1 MSVVLKPGD
10 KAPGFKLRDQD
21 GNLVK
26 LADFKGV
33 RLLVY
38 FYPRADTPGCTRQAC
53 SIRDSRPALTGREVA
68 AVGISPD
75 KPEKLE
81 RFDQKYDLRFP
92 LLSDPDRAI
101 ATAFGAFGE
110 KKSRGKVT
118 MGIIR
123 SSFLIDGK
131 GKIEGAWYKVKPEDT
146 VPKALAAIDE

>member
-1 MSVVLKPGD
+1 MPVVLKPGD
-10 KAPGFKLRDQD
+10 KAPSFKLRDQD
-21 GNLVK
+21 GNHVK
-26 LADFKGV
+26 LSDFKGV

-53 SIRDSRPALTGREVA
+53 SIRDNRPDLTGLDVA

-75 KPEKLE
+75 KPEKLK
-81 RFDQKYDLRFP
+81 RFDRKHDLRFP
-92 LLSDPDRAI
+92 LLSDPDRAV
-101 ATAFGAFGE
+101 AEAFGAFGE

-131 GKIEGAWYKVKPEDT
+131 GRVQGAWYKVKPEDT
-146 VPKALAAIDE
+146 VPKALDAIGE